1 MPDKIFLDNAFFGR
15 ETELKKIIFNALIG
29 KNTLII
35 GKKGIGKTSLLEQ
48 AINIITGTTHK
59 IEFSPTVLEKNFN
72 DVRISQR
79 LRQAWERKIKTLKID
94 LTKTKSTLFTEIIQT
109 LYSNRDLE
117 DPENAVEIT
126 PDGSISIK
134 TKTAQSVII
143 KSIKSKDYII
153 FIDDLDLA
161 SAQLA
166 EFILDLAQAST
177 IIATTSELKND
188 KRLKHIYAMFEKIN
202 LDELP
207 KETAIKL
214 INYLIDK
221 HLSHLK
227 GDKRE
232 FLKNEVLH
240 ISKGNPNLIKATL
253 SQAIAKKH
261 IQDDDIRELRKQ
273 EEREYLN
280 LGPFFAFLIGSI
292 TIVKILQIGL
302 ENRETYILLSIFSFL
317 AYLILRIFRYFFLF
331 RPQRKR

>member
-15 ETELKKIIFNALIG
+15 ETELKKIIFNALVG

-59 IEFSPTVLEKNFN
+59 IEFSPTILEKEFN

-117 DPENAVEIT
+117 DPENAAEIA

-134 TKTAQSVII
+134 TKTAQGVI
-143 KSIKSKDYII
+143 IKSKDYII

-202 LDELP
+202 LEELP

-227 GDKRE
+227 GR
-232 FLKNEVLH
+232 
-240 ISKGNPNLIKATL
+240 
-253 SQAIAKKH
+253 
-261 IQDDDIRELRKQ
+261 
-273 EEREYLN
+273 
-280 LGPFFAFLIGSI
+280 
-292 TIVKILQIGL
+292 
-302 ENRETYILLSIFSFL
+302 
-317 AYLILRIFRYFFLF
+317 
-331 RPQRKR
+331 

>member
-15 ETELKKIIFNALIG
+15 ETELKKIIFNALVG

-59 IEFSPTVLEKNFN
+59 IEFSPTVLEKHFN

-143 KSIKSKDYII
+143 KSIKSKDYIL

-202 LDELP
+202 LEELP
-207 KETAIKL
+207 KETSIKL

-273 EEREYLN
+273 EELEYIN

-317 AYLILRIFRYFFLF
+317 AYLTIRIFRYFFLF
-331 RPQRKR
+331 RPQRKK

>member
-15 ETELKKIIFNALIG
+15 ETELKKIIFNALVG

-59 IEFSPTVLEKNFN
+59 IEFSPTVLEKHFN

-117 DPENAVEIT
+117 DPENAVEIA

-143 KSIKSKDYII
+143 KSIKSKDYIL

-207 KETAIKL
+207 KETSIKL

-221 HLSHLK
+221 HLAHLK

-232 FLKNEVLH
+232 FLRNEVLH

-273 EEREYLN
+273 EELEYIN

-317 AYLILRIFRYFFLF
+317 AYLTIRIFRYFFLF
-331 RPQRKR
+331 RPQRKK

>member
-1 MPDKIFLDNAFFGR
+1 L
-15 ETELKKIIFNALIG
+15 T
-29 KNTLII
+29 
-35 GKKGIGKTSLLEQ
+35 
-48 AINIITGTTHK
+48 
-59 IEFSPTVLEKNFN
+59 
-72 DVRISQR
+72 
-79 LRQAWERKIKTLKID
+79 

-117 DPENAVEIT
+117 DPENAVEIA

-134 TKTAQSVII
+134 TKSAQSVII

-202 LDELP
+202 LEELP

-273 EEREYLN
+273 EELEYFN

>member
-15 ETELKKIIFNALIG
+15 ETELKKIIFNALVG

-59 IEFSPTVLEKNFN
+59 IEFSPTVLEKEFN

-143 KSIKSKDYII
+143 KSIKDKDYIL

-202 LDELP
+202 LEELP
-207 KETAIKL
+207 KETSIKL

-227 GDKRE
+227 GNKRE

-273 EEREYLN
+273 EELEYIN

>member
-15 ETELKKIIFNALIG
+15 ETELKKIIFNALVG

-59 IEFSPTVLEKNFN
+59 IEFSPTILEKEFN

-117 DPENAVEIT
+117 DPENAAEIA

-134 TKTAQSVII
+134 TKTAQGVI
-143 KSIKSKDYII
+143 IKSKDYII

-202 LDELP
+202 LEELP
-207 KETAIKL
+207 KETSIKL

-227 GDKRE
+227 EDKRE
-232 FLKNEVLH
+232 FLRNEVLH

-253 SQAIAKKH
+253 SQVIAKKH

-273 EEREYLN
+273 EELEFIN
-280 LGPFFAFLIGSI
+280 LGPFFSFLIGSI

-317 AYLILRIFRYFFLF
+317 AYLTIRVFRYFFLF
-331 RPQRKR
+331 RPQRKK

>member
-1 MPDKIFLDNAFFGR
+1 MS
-15 ETELKKIIFNALIG
+15 E
-29 KNTLII
+29 
-35 GKKGIGKTSLLEQ
+35 
-48 AINIITGTTHK
+48 
-59 IEFSPTVLEKNFN
+59 
-72 DVRISQR
+72 ISQR

-117 DPENAVEIT
+117 DPENAVEIA

-134 TKTAQSVII
+134 TKSAQGVII
-143 KSIKSKDYII
+143 KSIKSKDYIL

-202 LDELP
+202 LEELP

-273 EEREYLN
+273 EEREYIN

>member
-1 MPDKIFLDNAFFGR
+1 LTTPFFGR
-15 ETELKKIIFNALIG
+15 ENELKKIIFNALVG

-59 IEFSPTVLEKNFN
+59 IEFSPTVLEKQFN

-143 KSIKSKDYII
+143 KSIKDKDYIL

-202 LDELP
+202 LEELP

-214 INYLIDK
+214 INYLINK

-232 FLKNEVLH
+232 FLRNEVLH

>member
-15 ETELKKIIFNALIG
+15 ETELKKIIFNALVG

-48 AINIITGTTHK
+48 AINIISGTTHK

-134 TKTAQSVII
+134 TKSAQSVII
-143 KSIKSKDYII
+143 KSIKGKDYII

-202 LDELP
+202 LEELP

-273 EEREYLN
+273 EELEYIN

>member
-15 ETELKKIIFNALIG
+15 ETELKKIIFNALVG

-59 IEFSPTVLEKNFN
+59 IEFSPTVLEKEFN

-143 KSIKSKDYII
+143 KSIKGKDYII

-202 LDELP
+202 LEELP
-207 KETAIKL
+207 KETSIKL

>member
-59 IEFSPTVLEKNFN
+59 IEFSPTVLEKEFN

-109 LYSNRDLE
+109 IYSNRDLE

-134 TKTAQSVII
+134 TKTAQSVI
-143 KSIKSKDYII
+143 IKSKDYII

-202 LDELP
+202 LEELP

-214 INYLIDK
+214 INYLINK

-261 IQDDDIRELRKQ
+261 IQDDDIRDLRKQ
-273 EEREYLN
+273 EELEYIN
-280 LGPFFAFLIGSI
+280 LGPFFGFLIGSI

-317 AYLILRIFRYFFLF
+317 AYLTIRIFRYFFLF
-331 RPQRKR
+331 RPQRRK

>member
-15 ETELKKIIFNALIG
+15 ETELKKIIFNALVG

-59 IEFSPTVLEKNFN
+59 IEFSPTVLEKQFN

-202 LDELP
+202 LEELP

-273 EEREYLN
+273 EELEYIN

>member
-15 ETELKKIIFNALIG
+15 ETELKKIIFNALVG

-48 AINIITGTTHK
+48 AINIISGTTHK

-72 DVRISQR
+72 DVRVSQR

-134 TKTAQSVII
+134 TKSAQSVII
-143 KSIKSKDYII
+143 KSIKGKDYII

-202 LDELP
+202 LEELP

-273 EEREYLN
+273 EELEYIN